1 MIYVYYYSYL
11 NKMLSNNIIIRPA
24 LSCITE
30 LTTQSIKP
38 SKDIKT
44 ILLEEYPNMLRV
56 GSNYNSSNI
65 TESRVRQLMDFI
77 EEEDITIME
86 ELINIRKNTIYDS
99 STICNNSNDM
109 LDRNNIHINNIDTKI
124 FMQIASRYTRSN
136 DVDKYIGEIIDD
148 IFRKLSERERYV
160 FYDLSINGT
169 DTMDMQMNCI
179 IQNITEAWDYHG
191 ILESYQRGYVTDEEM
206 SKYFFYNE
214 ALCCIQT
221 VIIKNLT
228 RYIYTIPENL
238 ACKDKLDHYRNVFMR
253 KNAPQDALISNK
265 YLIIDEGC
273 SREASDSILS
283 YIKDNVIV
291 SFNDVKLYH
300 TKLHEDSRLSY
311 KLFMD
316 NLNKMCL
323 DISYKSNTSSSIHEI
338 PIGSY
343 LKATYMVNNKQ
354 SIVYVYYNG
363 EIPENVRVPKHIK
376 LG

>member
-1 MIYVYYYSYL
+1 
-11 NKMLSNNIIIRPA
+11 
-24 LSCITE
+24 
-30 LTTQSIKP
+30 
-38 SKDIKT
+38 
-44 ILLEEYPNMLRV
+44 
-56 GSNYNSSNI
+56 
-65 TESRVRQLMDFI
+65 
-77 EEEDITIME
+77 
-86 ELINIRKNTIYDS
+86 
-99 STICNNSNDM
+99 
-109 LDRNNIHINNIDTKI
+109 
-124 FMQIASRYTRSN
+124 
-136 DVDKYIGEIIDD
+136 
-148 IFRKLSERERYV
+148 
-160 FYDLSINGT
+160 
-169 DTMDMQMNCI
+169 
-179 IQNITEAWDYHG
+179 
-191 ILESYQRGYVTDEEM
+191 
-206 SKYFFYNE
+206 
-214 ALCCIQT
+214 
-221 VIIKNLT
+221 
-228 RYIYTIPENL
+228 
-238 ACKDKLDHYRNVFMR
+238 MR

>member
-206 SKYFFYNE
+206 SKYFFYN
-214 ALCCIQT
+214 
-221 VIIKNLT
+221 
-228 RYIYTIPENL
+228 
-238 ACKDKLDHYRNVFMR
+238 
-253 KNAPQDALISNK
+253 
-265 YLIIDEGC
+265 
-273 SREASDSILS
+273 
-283 YIKDNVIV
+283 
-291 SFNDVKLYH
+291 
-300 TKLHEDSRLSY
+300 
-311 KLFMD
+311 
-316 NLNKMCL
+316 
-323 DISYKSNTSSSIHEI
+323 
-338 PIGSY
+338 
-343 LKATYMVNNKQ
+343 
-354 SIVYVYYNG
+354 
-363 EIPENVRVPKHIK
+363 
-376 LG
+376 